1 MEFKQLQS
9 FAAVVDYGS
18 FTKASEK
25 LFISQPTIST
35 HIRMLEEELQSCL
48 LVRTTKSI
56 DLTPRGQEFYEC
68 AISILSLKNN
78 LLESWNNEAKNT
90 IHLGASTIP
99 SAYLLPEL
107 LPAYKKLQPET
118 YFNIH
123 QSDSQGILEKI
134 LEGRFNLGLVGMT
147 CEDERFCFEPF
158 YNDQMVLITPKTP
171 YFAQFQTKQLPLN
184 TILSSEP
191 IILREEGS
199 GSRKFVYEL
208 LEKLNIPESSL
219 QVTARLNDQES
230 IKNLVANGL
239 GISVISKAA
248 ACSPGSDQK
257 LLIFDLPTATNSRSL
272 YLVYHKSFIL
282 KSYIREFME
291 FVLHFYRET
300 NARDQ

>member
-9 FAAVVDYGS
+9 FVTVVDYGS

-35 HIRMLEEELQSCL
+35 HIRMLEEEFQSCL

-56 DLTPRGQEFYEC
+56 ELTPRGQEFYEC
-68 AISILSLKNN
+68 AVSILSLKNH
-78 LLESWNNEAKNT
+78 LLENWNNESRNV

-99 SAYLLPEL
+99 STYLLPEL
-107 LPAYKKLQPET
+107 LPAYKKLYPET

-123 QSDSQGILEKI
+123 QSDSQGILSKI
-134 LEGRFNLGLVGMT
+134 LEGSFNLGLVGMT

-158 YNDQMVLITPKTP
+158 YRDKMVLIAPRTD
-171 YFAQFQTKQLPLN
+171 YFKQLRESR
-184 TILSSEP
+184 TSIEHILKSEP

-208 LEKLNIPESSL
+208 LNKLHIPEDSL
-219 QVTARLNDQES
+219 EATARLNDQES

-239 GISVISKAA
+239 GISIISKAA

-257 LLIFDLPTATNSRSL
+257 LLVFDLPVVADSRSL
-272 YLVYHKSFIL
+272 YLVYHKNFIL
-282 KSYIREFME
+282 KPYVHQFME
-291 FVLHFYRET
+291 FVLNFYKKT
-300 NARDQ
+300 AM

>member
-9 FAAVVDYGS
+9 FVTVVDYGS

-35 HIRMLEEELQSCL
+35 HIRMLEEEFQSCL

-56 DLTPRGQEFYEC
+56 ELTPRGQEFYEC
-68 AISILSLKNN
+68 AVSILSLKNH
-78 LLESWNNEAKNT
+78 LLENWNNESRNV

-99 SAYLLPEL
+99 STYLLPEL
-107 LPAYKKLQPET
+107 LPAYKKLYPET

-123 QSDSQGILEKI
+123 QSDSQGILSKI
-134 LEGRFNLGLVGMT
+134 LEGSFNLGLVGMT

-158 YNDQMVLITPKTP
+158 YRDKMVLIAPRTD
-171 YFAQFQTKQLPLN
+171 YFKQLRESR
-184 TILSSEP
+184 TSIEHILKSEP

-208 LEKLNIPESSL
+208 LNKLHIPEDSL
-219 QVTARLNDQES
+219 EVTARLNDQES

-239 GISVISKAA
+239 GISIISKAA

-257 LLIFDLPTATNSRSL
+257 LLVFDLPVVADSRSL
-272 YLVYHKSFIL
+272 YLVYHKNFIL
-282 KSYIREFME
+282 KPYVHQFME
-291 FVLHFYRET
+291 FVLNFYKKT
-300 NARDQ
+300 AM